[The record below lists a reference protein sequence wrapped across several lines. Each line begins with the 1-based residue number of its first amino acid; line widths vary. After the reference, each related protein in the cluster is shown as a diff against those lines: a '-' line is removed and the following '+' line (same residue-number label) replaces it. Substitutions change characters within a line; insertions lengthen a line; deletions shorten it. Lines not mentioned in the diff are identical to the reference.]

1 MNVPALRIL
10 DANLNRAREAL
21 RVLEE
26 HVRLVS
32 PDAALC
38 LRLKQMR
45 HTLAQIADLFG
56 AEALLAAR
64 DIRGD
69 IGTSISTDTEHHR
82 DGPAHVAR
90 AAAKRLT
97 ESLRCIEEY
106 GKIINVAAAA
116 RVEQLRYDAY
126 ALEQEILATLPRR
139 AALCRARL
147 HVLITESLCRRPWLE
162 VCERALQGGA
172 DVLQLREKALADRDL
187 LQRARQMRELTR
199 RFDALLIINDRPDIA
214 RLAGAD
220 GVHLG
225 EDDLSIAEAR
235 QIAGPTA
242 LIGRTVHSVAEAQE
256 ALAQGPDYLGVGPMF
271 ASRTKTVPTT
281 SRKAEEP
288 TGPAF
293 LIAVAELLTNV
304 KVSGEDIAALRD
316 DDRQPT
322 TELRPPKTTHVWHGP
337 PAGVST
343 GETPVLQE
351 PLSGA
356 LRKEEYVPLV
366 AIGGITSENVATLLA
381 EPTGTRR
388 IQVAVCQSVI
398 GADDPAA
405 AAANLKKALGA
416 ETAKA

>member
-1 MNVPALRIL
+1 MDASALRIL

-32 PDAALC
+32 PDAGLC
-38 LRLKQMR
+38 RCLKQMR
-45 HTLAQIADLFG
+45 HALVDIADVFG
-56 AEALLAAR
+56 VDAMLGAR

-69 IGTSISTDTEHHR
+69 VGTTISTDAERRRT
-82 DGPAHVAR
+82 GPAHVAR

-106 GKIINVAAAA
+106 GKIINAAAA
-116 RVEQLRYDAY
+116 GRVEQLRYDAY
-126 ALEQEILATLPRR
+126 ALEQDIFATLPRR

-172 DVLQLREKALADRDL
+172 DVLQLREKTLADRDL

-235 QIAGPTA
+235 QIAGPTV

-256 ALAQGPDYLGVGPMF
+256 ALAQEPDYLGVGPMF
-271 ASRTKTVPTT
+271 ASRTKPVPST
-281 SRKAEEP
+281 SHKTDEP
-288 TGPAF
+288 TGPTLLA
-293 LIAVAELLTNV
+293 AVAELLARAEI
-304 KVSGEDIAALRD
+304 SGEDIAAMRD
-316 DDRQPT
+316 DDR
-322 TELRPPKTTHVWHGP
+322 K
-337 PAGVST
+337 PAAEVN
-343 GETPVLQE
+343 
-351 PLSGA
+351 
-356 LRKEEYVPLV
+356 EERCIPLV
-366 AIGGITSENVATLLA
+366 AIGGITSENIATLLA
-381 EPTGTRR
+381 GSSSTRR
-388 IQVAVCQSVI
+388 MQVAVCQDVI

-405 AAANLKKALGA
+405 GAANLKQALSA
-416 ETAKA
+416 EAAKA